1 MNHTKILFL
10 DLDDTLL
17 NSKKEITQKNAA
29 AIEAALQEG
38 HRIVINSGRPLM
50 AITAQIDAM
59 NLNKKGCYAIA
70 YNGGVIYDS
79 YARQVIYQKS
89 LSIPD
94 VQYIF
99 AEAEKY
105 GLYCQTYSSTH
116 LLTNQDAPEL
126 HAYISR
132 FHLPYLIDPHCPGNL
147 TEEPVKALV
156 IGDESREKSLAYRAH
171 MEEWSKGRISIF
183 FSNQLYLEH
192 VATGVSKGAA
202 IQWLCSHLNIPM
214 EYTIAAGDAEND
226 IPMLKTAQVG
236 AAVANAAESVKAV
249 ADYITEC
256 DCNHDAVAE
265 IIKKFIL

>member
-1 MNHTKILFL
+1 
-10 DLDDTLL
+10 
-17 NSKKEITQKNAA
+17 
-29 AIEAALQEG
+29 
-38 HRIVINSGRPLM
+38 
-50 AITAQIDAM
+50 
-59 NLNKKGCYAIA
+59 
-70 YNGGVIYDS
+70 
-79 YARQVIYQKS
+79 
-89 LSIPD
+89 
-94 VQYIF
+94 
-99 AEAEKY
+99 
-105 GLYCQTYSSTH
+105 
-116 LLTNQDAPEL
+116 
-126 HAYISR
+126 
-132 FHLPYLIDPHCPGNL
+132 
-147 TEEPVKALV
+147 
-156 IGDESREKSLAYRAH
+156 

>member
-17 NSKKEITQKNAA
+17 NSRKEITSQNAA
-29 AIEAALQEG
+29 AIETALKNG

-50 AITAQIDAM
+50 AITAQIDAL
-59 NLNKKGCYAIA
+59 NLNKNGCYAIA

-79 YARQVIYQKS
+79 FTKQVIYQRT

-94 VQYIF
+94 VQHIF

-116 LLTNQDAPEL
+116 LITNQDAPEL

-132 FHLPYLIDPHCPGNL
+132 FHLPYLIDPHCPDTL

-183 FSNQLYLEH
+183 YSNQLYLEH

-202 IQWLCSHLNIPM
+202 IEWLCSHLNIPL
-214 EYTIAAGDAEND
+214 ECTVAAGDAEND
-226 IPMLKTAQVG
+226 IPMLKTAHIGV
-236 AAVANAAESVKAV
+236 AVANASEAVKTA
-249 ADYITEC
+249 ADYVTEH

-265 IIKKFIL
+265 IIQKFIL

>member
-1 MNHTKILFL
+1 MNHIKILFL

-17 NSKKEITQKNAA
+17 NSRKEITPKNAA
-29 AIEAALQEG
+29 AIETALKAG

-50 AITAQIDAM
+50 AITAQIDHL

-79 YARQVIYQKS
+79 YTKQIIYQKT

-94 VQYIF
+94 VQHIF
-99 AEAEKY
+99 AEAQKY
-105 GLYCQTYSSTH
+105 GLYCQTYSSTC
-116 LLTNQDAPEL
+116 LLTNQDTPEL

-132 FHLPYLIDPHCPGNL
+132 FHLPCLVDPHCPSNL

-192 VATGVSKGAA
+192 VAAGVSKGAA
-202 IQWLCSHLNIPM
+202 IQWLCGHLNIPV
-214 EYTIAAGDAEND
+214 EHTIAAGDAEND
-226 IPMLKTAQVG
+226 IPMLKTAHIG

-249 ADYITEC
+249 ADYITRH

-265 IIKKFIL
+265 IIETFIL

>member
-17 NSKKEITQKNAA
+17 NSRKEITFQNAA
-29 AIEAALQEG
+29 AIETALKNG

-50 AITAQIDAM
+50 AITAQIDAL
-59 NLNKKGCYAIA
+59 NLNKNGCYAIA

-79 YARQVIYQKS
+79 FTKQVIYQRT

-94 VQYIF
+94 VQHIF

-116 LLTNQDAPEL
+116 LITNQDAPEL

-132 FHLPYLIDPHCPGNL
+132 FHLPYLIDPHCPDTL

-183 FSNQLYLEH
+183 YSNQLYLEH

-202 IQWLCSHLNIPM
+202 IEWLCSHLNIPL
-214 EYTIAAGDAEND
+214 ECTVAAGDAEND
-226 IPMLKTAQVG
+226 IPMLKTAHIGV
-236 AAVANAAESVKAV
+236 AVANASEAVKTV
-249 ADYITEC
+249 ADYVTEH

-265 IIKKFIL
+265 IIQKFIL